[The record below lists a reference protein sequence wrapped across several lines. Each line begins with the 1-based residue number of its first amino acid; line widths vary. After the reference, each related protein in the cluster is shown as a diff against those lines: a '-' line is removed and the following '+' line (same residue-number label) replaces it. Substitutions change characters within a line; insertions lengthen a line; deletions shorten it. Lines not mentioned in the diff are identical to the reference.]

1 MKIIGALAIAG
12 TALAFATPAAA
23 DGPRDRDKVKRTS
36 AVYTDSNPHYL
47 DYKTD
52 LSEAKRELRKD
63 LARADD
69 EGDRLDAWAEY
80 RREVADARYDFAK
93 EMAERGV
100 KVTRRG
106 MVRVEEEID

>member
-1 MKIIGALAIAG
+1 MKIIGTVAAASVAIAC
-12 TALAFATPAAA
+12 ATPAMA
-23 DGPRDRDKVKRTS
+23 DGDRSKRIS
-36 AVYTDSNPHYL
+36 LVYDDSNPHYL

-69 EGDRLDAWAEY
+69 EGDRIDAWHEY
-80 RREVADARYDFAK
+80 RREVADARYDFQK

-100 KVTRRG
+100 IVSRKGLVS
-106 MVRVEEEID
+106 VRE